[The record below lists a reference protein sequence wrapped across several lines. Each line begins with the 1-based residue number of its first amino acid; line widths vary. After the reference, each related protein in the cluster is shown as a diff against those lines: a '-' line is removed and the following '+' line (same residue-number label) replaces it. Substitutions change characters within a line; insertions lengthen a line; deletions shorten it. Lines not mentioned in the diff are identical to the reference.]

1 MSTLLAFSKKEL
13 LEQIRSKRLLVLA
26 ILFMFFG
33 IMNPFTAKITPMILE
48 LLSESMEN
56 SGINITNM
64 EITALDSWM
73 QFFKNLPVAF
83 IVFILLQSNILGKE
97 YQQGTLTLVLT
108 KGFERYKVV
117 LSKLIIM
124 ISLWTFGYF
133 IYFITT
139 YVYTIYFWDNSIV
152 SNLLFS
158 VVIWWVLGI
167 FIISLFTLLSCIF
180 SNSGSSL
187 AVTGGTVFG
196 MYLVSLLPKINK
208 YLPITLS
215 DGNSL
220 VYGQKEVSFYIP
232 SLIIASCL
240 IIVFII
246 GSILV
251 FNKKKL

>member
-1 MSTLLAFSKKEL
+1 MP
-13 LEQIRSKRLLVLA
+13 
-26 ILFMFFG
+26 G
-33 IMNPFTAKITPMILE
+33 W
-48 LLSESMEN
+48 LS
-56 SGINITNM
+56 
-64 EITALDSWM
+64 LY
-73 QFFKNLPVAF
+73 
-83 IVFILLQSNILGKE
+83 LGAMA
-97 YQQGTLTLVLT
+97 T
-108 KGFERYKVV
+108 
-117 LSKLIIM
+117 
-124 ISLWTFGYF
+124 
-133 IYFITT
+133 
-139 YVYTIYFWDNSIV
+139 V

-167 FIISLFTLLSCIF
+167 FIIVLFTLFSCVF

-220 VYGQKEVSFYIP
+220 VYGLKEVSFYIP
-232 SLIIASCL
+232 SLIISSCL

>member
-1 MSTLLAFSKKEL
+1 MNTLLAFSKKEF

-73 QFFKNLPVAF
+73 QYFKNLPVAF
-83 IVFILLQSNILGKE
+83 IVFVLLQSNIFGKE
-97 YQQGTLTLVLT
+97 YQQGTLILVLT
-108 KGFERYKVV
+108 KGFDRYKVV
-117 LSKLIIM
+117 LSKLIVM
-124 ISLWTFGYF
+124 ISIWTFGYF

-152 SNLLFS
+152 NNLAFS
-158 VVIWWVLGI
+158 VFIWWVLGI
-167 FIISLFTLLSCIF
+167 FIIALFTLLSCVF
-180 SNSGSSL
+180 NNSGSSL
-187 AVTGGTVFG
+187 AVTGGIVFG
-196 MYLVSLLPKINK
+196 MYFVSLLPKINK
-208 YLPITLS
+208 YLPIVLS

-220 VYGQKEVSFYIP
+220 VYGLKEIEFYIP
-232 SLIIASCL
+232 GLILSSCL

-246 GSILV
+246 GSILT